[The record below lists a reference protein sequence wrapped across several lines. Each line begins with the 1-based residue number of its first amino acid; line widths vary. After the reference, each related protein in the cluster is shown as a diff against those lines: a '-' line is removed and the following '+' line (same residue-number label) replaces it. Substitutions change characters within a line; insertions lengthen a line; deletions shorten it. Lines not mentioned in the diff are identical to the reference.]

1 MKIVRIKTAKTKS
14 KKDMFVILCLLQSAA
29 VVLIVFLIFA
39 VSRIDS
45 DLFSEMQ
52 ADIGKL
58 FMSDADIG
66 GYYTPSEDKTV
77 QSAVISVSSAEEK
90 EEVSEEKEDTE
101 KTVFTVEYTEN
112 SVFDTYAADAVM
124 PVNGKVTSEYGY
136 RIHPIYYTESF
147 HSGRDIAAAEGSNIY
162 AVSDGVVIEAGQ
174 ANSAGNYI
182 KIDHGDGYYTLYC
195 HCSALYVTEG
205 INVRKGDVIAAVGQ
219 TGLATGPHLHFELHK
234 DGQVTDPE
242 IILKGA
248 QSVN

>member
-14 KKDMFVILCLLQSAA
+14 KKDMFVVLCLLQSAA

-39 VSRIDS
+39 VSRINA
-45 DLFSEMQ
+45 DLFSEMKT
-52 ADIGKL
+52 DIGKL
-58 FMSDADIG
+58 FTEDADIG
-66 GYYTPSEDKTV
+66 GYYTQSEEITV
-77 QSAVISVSSAEEK
+77 QSAAVSVSSASFTQETVQAE
-90 EEVSEEKEDTE
+90 EDTSAAA
-101 KTVFTVEYTEN
+101 FTVTSVEK
-112 SVFDTYAADAVM
+112 SVFDTYDADAVM
-124 PVNGKVTSEYGY
+124 PVNGRITSEYGY

-174 ANSAGNYI
+174 ASNAGNYV
-182 KIDHGDGYYTLYC
+182 KIDHGDGYSTLYC
-195 HCSALYVTEG
+195 HCSALFVTEG

-234 DGQVTDPE
+234 DGTVTDPE
-242 IILKGA
+242 IILEGA